1 MEIRNLVNQGVPKAE
16 VARLFGIDRKTVSK
30 YAEADAYQ
38 PYVRIEKRSCKI
50 DLYRNYVKQRLEAYP
65 LLSMKRIYRE
75 IVAQG
80 YPGKETMVRD
90 FINELRD
97 EKEYHAVKRF
107 ETLPGQQ
114 AQVDWAIMGKIIE
127 NGEEKQL
134 CCFVIVLGYSRIRYV
149 EFTTSMILPIFI
161 QCHINGFKYFGG
173 APKEGLYDN
182 LKQVVIKRRYPM
194 EISQFNEQYMDF
206 AGYYGLKPVLCRP
219 RKPRT
224 KGKVENSVKFVQSN
238 FFLALEFVSL
248 EDLNAKARAWCD
260 KVNSEIHGTT
270 KEVPFERL
278 KAEQPL
284 LTSLVNKPDYKLSEI
299 FYRKA
304 GVDCLVP
311 LESCFY
317 SVPPKFAGKEVSIKK
332 ENNGLQILYR
342 GECIAEHKIMSKGS
356 ISFLLA
362 HKEELEKG
370 CFYVPKI
377 VGIQRRCDARQIEAI
392 EVEVEK
398 RNLSLYEE
406 VSQ

>member
-30 YAEADAYQ
+30 YAEADQYQ

-50 DLYRNYVKQRLEAYP
+50 DPYKGYVKQRLEAYP

-90 FINELRD
+90 FIHELRA
-97 EKEYHAVKRF
+97 EKEYTAVKRF
-107 ETLPGQQ
+107 ETSPAQQ
-114 AQVDWAIMGKIIE
+114 VQVDWAIMGKIIAAGVE
-127 NGEEKQL
+127 TQL
-134 CCFVIVLGYSRIRYV
+134 CCFVMVLGYSRIRYV
-149 EFTTSMILPIFI
+149 EFTTSMTLPVFI

-173 APKEGLYDN
+173 VPKEGLYDN

-194 EISQFNEQYMDF
+194 ETSEFNLQYMDF
-206 AGYYGLKPVLCRP
+206 AGYYGFRPVLCRP

-224 KGKVENSVKFVQSN
+224 KGKVENCVDFVKSN

-248 EDLNAKARAWCD
+248 EDLNAKAHIWLD
-260 KVNSEIHGTT
+260 GVNGQVHGTT

-278 KAEQPL
+278 KLEQPL
-284 LTSLVNKPDYKLSEI
+284 LTSLVNKPDYKISEV

-311 LESCFY
+311 LESSLY
-317 SVPPKFAGKEVSIKK
+317 SVPPKFAGKEVSIKR
-332 ENNGLQILYR
+332 ENELLQILYR
-342 GECIAEHKIMSKGS
+342 GECIAEHKIMPKGS
-356 ISFLLA
+356 ISFLSA
-362 HKEELEKG
+362 HKEELEKN
-370 CFYVPKI
+370 CYYVPKI
-377 VGIQRRCDARQIEAI
+377 AGIQRRCDAKQIELI
-392 EVEVEK
+392 EVDVEQ
-398 RNLSLYEE
+398 RNLRSYEE
-406 VSQ
+406 VV

>member
-114 AQVDWAIMGKIIE
+114 VQVDWAIMGKIIE

-134 CCFVIVLGYSRIRYV
+134 CCFVIVRGYSRIRYV

-161 QCHINGFKYFGG
+161 QCHIIGFKYFGG
-173 APKEGLYDN
+173 AG
-182 LKQVVIKRRYPM
+182 
-194 EISQFNEQYMDF
+194 
-206 AGYYGLKPVLCRP
+206 C
-219 RKPRT
+219 
-224 KGKVENSVKFVQSN
+224 
-238 FFLALEFVSL
+238 
-248 EDLNAKARAWCD
+248 
-260 KVNSEIHGTT
+260 GTYL
-270 KEVPFERL
+270 FRS
-278 KAEQPL
+278 A
-284 LTSLVNKPDYKLSEI
+284 
-299 FYRKA
+299 
-304 GVDCLVP
+304 
-311 LESCFY
+311 
-317 SVPPKFAGKEVSIKK
+317 
-332 ENNGLQILYR
+332 
-342 GECIAEHKIMSKGS
+342 
-356 ISFLLA
+356 
-362 HKEELEKG
+362 
-370 CFYVPKI
+370 
-377 VGIQRRCDARQIEAI
+377 
-392 EVEVEK
+392 
-398 RNLSLYEE
+398 
-406 VSQ
+406 